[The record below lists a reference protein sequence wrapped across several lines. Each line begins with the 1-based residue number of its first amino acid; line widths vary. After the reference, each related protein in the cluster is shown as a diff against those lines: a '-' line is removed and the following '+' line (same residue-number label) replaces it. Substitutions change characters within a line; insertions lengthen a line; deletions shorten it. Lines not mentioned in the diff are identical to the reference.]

1 MNDRTSAGHR
11 KRWPAPLGLV
21 LMALCASSVFAQLD
35 QGTITGV
42 VQDSS
47 GAVVSG
53 AQVIL
58 TNTDTGLVLQTKT
71 DARGVYIFSPVKI
84 GHYSV
89 SAATPG
95 FQTTLQTNL
104 QLNIQDRLNVV
115 LVLNPG
121 AVTQTITVTTAPPL
135 LQSQSGSVS
144 QEISTQTINNTP
156 LNQRNW
162 VYLAQLTTG
171 VVPSS
176 GTRGGGT
183 GDFESNGQR
192 AEQNNFILD
201 GVDNNINIVDYENGS
216 SYAIAPPPDALSEFK
231 LETADYTAEY
241 GHSAGSVLNA
251 SIKSGTNQIHGDV
264 WEYFRN
270 TSLDARNWNALVIP
284 PYHMNQ
290 FGGTLGFPIFKN
302 KLFYFGDIQD
312 TRIAYAATN
321 TYTTPTALMRQGN
334 FTEILNTALTGNSSP
349 VKLYQPNSGGTQ
361 PLTCSGQM
369 NVMCLSQIDPVAQK
383 LLSLYPQPNAN
394 GGKTFNNLVENLATD
409 SDPVQ
414 WDQRVDWN
422 ISEKDQAYA
431 RFSYVHIM
439 NRNTPPLGPVLDG
452 TGNFVGSQDS
462 YLTQNFMI
470 SETHLF
476 NPNLTNEFRFSFNW
490 GIFLNLQENYNVNEA
505 ASLGLGGMPFGPG
518 FPDNGGLPSVTI
530 GGITAFGT
538 HGNDPSVE
546 KQNVYQIID
555 NMTKI
560 LGNHSFKA
568 GVDLQ
573 RIRVLFLQ
581 PPAPRG
587 NYGYNG
593 LYTSIPGQS
602 FTGYGVADFLADQM
616 NSASITNEPSLNDE
630 QGYSSAYIEDNW
642 RITSKLT
649 LDLGL
654 RYDYFQPYK
663 EMAGL
668 QANFVTTSA
677 GIGTGTG
684 IYLIPSA
691 SRSVAL
697 PAAFTSTLQQDN
709 INLQY
714 DSNSRLATEQKTAFA
729 PRIGVAYQLGTKT
742 VVRGGFG
749 IFYGAIEGAGSNANI
764 GENFPFVVHANLVT
778 PSCSA
783 NKPCPSLGSQGATLE
798 QGLSQQI
805 AQGIQNFVSAP
816 GLFGEDPSIRTP
828 YTANYNV
835 TVQRAFSNNLAAT
848 LGYVGNFSR
857 NLITLVSSNG
867 ADALLRS
874 GINSNTVQPFP
885 QFSSANLL
893 TYSGKSHYN
902 ALQAT
907 LQKRYANG
915 LNFLAS
921 YTWSHGF
928 DDSVDPLGGGIGDR
942 NSNLIPII
950 DEYTNSSFDVRQRF
964 TFNGFYQLPFG
975 KGHAHLNGSRVA
987 DLVVGGWA
995 ANVTFFAQTGFP
1007 FTVGPNI
1014 TTAGG
1019 GSARAI
1025 LDADPFASGGTP
1037 NATNPNVTCA
1047 AQTHTTANWYNPCA
1061 FENPLAGNTIP
1072 AGTYITNLSQ
1082 VLAYLGG
1089 NANRIYGPGF
1099 ERINM
1104 SLFKDFTAWREQH
1117 LQFRVDIFNILNHP
1131 SWANPSTTNINSNGG
1146 TITGPVSFQS
1156 NTPDARF
1163 FQLALKYVF

>member
-1 MNDRTSAGHR
+1 MNE
-11 KRWPAPLGLV
+11 LV
-21 LMALCASSVFAQLD
+21 GSIRRETKQELWSMLRSVCWASLLLIALHTTIAFAQLD
-35 QGTITGV
+35 QGTITGL

-47 GAVVSG
+47 GGVVPG
-53 AQVIL
+53 AQVTL
-58 TNTDTGLVLQTKT
+58 TNTDTGLVLQSKT

-84 GHYSV
+84 GPYTV
-89 SAATPG
+89 SAAATG
-95 FQTTLQTNL
+95 FQTTVQENL
-104 QLNIQDRLNVV
+104 QLHLQERLNVV
-115 LVLNPG
+115 LSLNPG
-121 AVTQTITVTTAPPL
+121 AVTQTVTVTSAPPL
-135 LQSQSGSVS
+135 LQSQSASVG
-144 QEISTQTINNTP
+144 QEISTQMINDTP

-162 VYLAQLTTG
+162 VYLAQLTAG

-183 GDFESNGQR
+183 GDFEANGQR

-270 TSLDARNWNALVIP
+270 TSLNARNWNSLVIP

-290 FGGTLGFPIFKN
+290 FGGTLGFPILKN

-334 FTEILNTALTGNSSP
+334 FTELLNTSLTGNAKP
-349 VKLYQPNSGGTQ
+349 VQLYQPNSGGGPGGTAK
-361 PLTCSGQM
+361 LICNGLN
-369 NVMCLSQIDPVAQK
+369 NVFCASQIDPVAQR
-383 LLSLYPQPNAN
+383 LLSLYPLPNAN
-394 GGKTFNNLVENLATD
+394 SGKTFNNLVENLAID

-422 ISEKDQAYA
+422 ITDKDQAYA
-431 RFSYVHIM
+431 RYSYVHIM
-439 NRNTPPLGPVLDG
+439 NRNTPPLGPILDG
-452 TGNFVGSQDS
+452 TPNFTGSQDS
-462 YLTQNFMI
+462 YLTQNFML
-470 SETHLF
+470 SETHIF
-476 NPNLTNEFRFSFNW
+476 DPNLTNEFRFSFNW
-490 GIFLNLQENYNVNEA
+490 GIFLNLQENYNVNVA

-518 FPDNGGLPSVTI
+518 FVDNGGLPGISVS
-530 GGITAFGT
+530 GITAFGT

-546 KQNVYQIID
+546 KENVYQVID
-555 NMTKI
+555 NVTKI

-568 GVDLQ
+568 GIDLQ

-593 LYTSIPGQS
+593 MYTSIPGQS

-630 QGYSSAYIEDNW
+630 QGYNSAYVEDNW
-642 RITSKLT
+642 RVTSKLT
-649 LDLGL
+649 LDLGV
-654 RYDYFQPYK
+654 RYDDFQPYK

-668 QANFVTTSA
+668 QANFIKTSG

-684 IYLIPSA
+684 IYEIPSE
-691 SRSVAL
+691 SRDVVL
-697 PAAFTSTLQQDN
+697 PTAFVNLLQRDH
-709 INLQY
+709 ISLEY
-714 DSNSRLATEQKTAFA
+714 DPNSRLATEQKTAFA
-729 PRIGVAYQLGTKT
+729 PRLGVAYQLDSKT
-742 VVRGGFG
+742 VIRGGFG
-749 IFYGAIEGAGSNANI
+749 VFYGAIEGAGSNANI
-764 GENFPFVVHANLVT
+764 GENFPFVVHASLVT
-778 PSCSA
+778 PSCRA
-783 NKPCPSLGSQGATLE
+783 DKPCPSLGSQGATLE
-798 QGLSQQI
+798 NGLSQQI

-848 LGYVGNFSR
+848 VGYVGNFSR
-857 NLITLVSSNG
+857 HLITLTSPNG
-867 ADALLRS
+867 ADALVS
-874 GINSNTVQPFP
+874 PGTNAQIVQPFP

-893 TYSGKSHYN
+893 SYAGKSNYN

-915 LNFLAS
+915 LNFLAT
-921 YTWSHGF
+921 YTWSHAF
-928 DDSVDPLGGGIGDR
+928 DDSVDPLGGGVGDR

-964 TFNGFYQLPFG
+964 NFNGFYQLPFG
-975 KGHAHLNGSRVA
+975 KGHAYMNSSRLA
-987 DLVVGGWA
+987 DLISW
-995 ANVTFFAQTGFP
+995 
-1007 FTVGPNI
+1007 
-1014 TTAGG
+1014 
-1019 GSARAI
+1019 R
-1025 LDADPFASGGTP
+1025 
-1037 NATNPNVTCA
+1037 
-1047 AQTHTTANWYNPCA
+1047 
-1061 FENPLAGNTIP
+1061 
-1072 AGTYITNLSQ
+1072 
-1082 VLAYLGG
+1082 LGG
-1089 NANRIYGPGF
+1089 ESDLLCANRFSLYSRAEYHYGWRRQCKSYSDRRSFRSGRNA
-1099 ERINM
+1099 ERHK
-1104 SLFKDFTAWREQH
+1104 SDRHVHSAYA
-1117 LQFRVDIFNILNHP
+1117 D
-1131 SWANPSTTNINSNGG
+1131 NS
-1146 TITGPVSFQS
+1146 
-1156 NTPDARF
+1156 
-1163 FQLALKYVF
+1163 